1 MDTFFLGLK
10 KLLVTTMFV
19 VFAFVMIYVP
29 QAPTSNVAE
38 VNAGGGG
45 GGRIVFDPT
54 NTAQNLNTTIQS
66 TINAAA
72 DTLNWTKEN
81 ILDGIGWAL
90 AKRVIS
96 GMVSSLI
103 DWVNSGFEGRPAFIT
118 DLGGFLRNIVDEEL
132 GRVISELG
140 AVGSFI
146 CSPFR
151 LDVQVSI
158 ATQYAQFDAD
168 GRNQSAPT
176 CTLTGIIDNIQGFI
190 SGIDPGRGLADWLT
204 ITATPETY
212 TPYGALLSAQA
223 TARARLINAEGT
235 TLTELNW
242 GSGFLSQSVCQA
254 IEGTSSGQDCSIV
267 TPGAIIQDA
276 LTLNLDSGRQ
286 VLVEADEINEL
297 IGALLAQLANKA
309 ITGISGLLGLSSGTG
324 FTYTDYGAGSFL
336 DALKAEAD
344 VVVASSTKDGSSLM
358 TDSLRAERNSR
369 STNIHLL
376 DKLAAFIVDPRNA
389 TGSREIATILNEEI
403 FVEVQR
409 SNNNIIA
416 LTQYVAEF
424 DTASTSRQ
432 VEIFVEYSNLDIT
445 NEVRKAQN
453 LADWQS
459 QMSLLGIDPTDRRGL
474 EEIIKSQNAA
484 TTTSTTSATTT
495 P

>member
-38 VNAGGGG
+38 VNAGGFGG
-45 GGRIVFDPT
+45 IVFDPT

-66 TINAAA
+66 TISAAA
-72 DTLNWTKEN
+72 NTLNWTKEN
-81 ILDGIGWAL
+81 VLDGIGWAL
-90 AKRVIS
+90 AKRVVS

-103 DWVNSGFEGRPAFIT
+103 DWVNSGFQGRPAFIT

-168 GRNQSAPT
+168 GREQSAPT
-176 CTLTGIIDNIQGFI
+176 CTLTGVIDNIQGFI

-254 IEGTSSGQDCSIV
+254 IEGTSGAQDCSIV

-286 VLVEADEINEL
+286 VLVQADEINEL
-297 IGALLAQLANKA
+297 IGALLGQLANKA
-309 ITGISGLLGLSSGTG
+309 ITGINGLLGLSSGTG

-336 DALKAEAD
+336 DALRAEAD
-344 VVVASSTKDGSSLM
+344 VTVASSTGDGSSLM
-358 TDSLRAERNSR
+358 TDTLRAERNSR

-409 SNNNIIA
+409 SNNIIIA

-445 NEVRKAQN
+445 SEIRKAQN
-453 LADWQS
+453 IADWQS

-484 TTTSTTSATTT
+484 TTTT